1 LTPFEA
7 YLNALRDIHSTGGA
21 VDETSYYSSLE
32 QLLSAIG
39 KTLKPVVRCVMGLS
53 NLGAGMPDGGFFTAD
68 QLQKRTA
75 NKIIT
80 GQPPSRGALE
90 AKGVGQ
96 DVYRIGRSKQ
106 VARYVSKYSQV
117 LVTSFRSFLVVALD
131 ENGNTVEMEAYH
143 LAESEQAFWEQLEF
157 PQKLIKEHEERFTE
171 YLKRVMLQPAI
182 INTPEDVAWFL
193 ASYARDAKSRI
204 ELSDL
209 HALQPIR
216 EALEEAL
223 GVKFEGKKGEQFFRS
238 SFVQTLFYGIFAA
251 WVLWSKKQG
260 NSERQE
266 RFNWHEAV
274 WYLHVPMIRALFEQ
288 LATPTTLGSLR
299 LKEVIDWTAAML
311 NRVRPQAFFDRFKE
325 DQALQYFYEPFLQA
339 FDPDLRK
346 QLGVWYTPIEVVRY
360 MVKRV
365 DTVLREELGVQD
377 GLADPN
383 VYVLDPACGTGAY
396 LVEILNCIEQTLRDK
411 GEDALVPLEIRRAV
425 LERIFGFELLP
436 APFVVAHLQ
445 LGLFL
450 QKVGVPLSEQGDERE
465 QVFLTNALTG
475 WEPPQEP
482 KRKLPFPGLEEER
495 DAAERVKRERPI
507 LVILGNPPYDG
518 FAGVAINEERALT
531 TAYKTV
537 KHAPAPEGQGLNNL
551 FVRFFRM
558 AERRIV
564 EKTGKG
570 IVCFISPYTWLDG
583 RSFTGMRERYLE
595 AFDQIWIDSLN
606 GDKFKTGKLTPDGEP
621 DPSIFSTELNRE
633 GIKVGTSIALLVRKE
648 EHVATKEIFFRDF
661 WGKEKQSDLL
671 AAAGEG
677 EMSYQRVEPVDYLG
691 LPFLPMQSE
700 GEYEEWTPLP
710 ELFNNS
716 FPGVKTSRDDVVV
729 DINRDQ
735 LISRMK
741 KYFDPDVSN
750 EQMRRIAPGAME
762 NTNTFDAAKT
772 RSYLQKRGF
781 LPDMIVPFSYRPFD
795 LRWLYWEP
803 ETKLLDRSRPE
814 YFPHVF
820 EGNI

>member
-1 LTPFEA
+1 
-7 YLNALRDIHSTGGA
+7 
-21 VDETSYYSSLE
+21 
-32 QLLSAIG
+32 
-39 KTLKPVVRCVMGLS
+39 M
-53 NLGAGMPDGGFFTAD
+53 
-68 QLQKRTA
+68 
-75 NKIIT
+75 
-80 GQPPSRGALE
+80 
-90 AKGVGQ
+90 
-96 DVYRIGRSKQ
+96 
-106 VARYVSKYSQV
+106 
-117 LVTSFRSFLVVALD
+117 ALD
-131 ENGNTVEMEAYH
+131 ENGNSVEMESYH
-143 LAESEQAFWEQLEF
+143 LAENEQAFWEQLEF
-157 PQKLIKEHEERFTE
+157 PQKFIKEHEERFTE

-193 ASYARDAKSRI
+193 ASYARDARSRV

-223 GVKFEGKKGEQFFRS
+223 GVKFEGKKGEQFFQS
-238 SFVQTLFYGIFAA
+238 SFVQTLFYGVFAA

-260 NSERQE
+260 NSDRQG
-266 RFNWHEAV
+266 RFNWHDAV

-299 LKEVIDWTAAML
+299 LEEVLDWTAAML
-311 NRVRPQAFFDRFKE
+311 NRVRPQVFFDRFKE

-365 DTVLREELGVQD
+365 DTVLREELDVPD
-377 GLADPN
+377 GLADQN
-383 VYVLDPACGTGAY
+383 VYVLDPACGTGAF

-450 QKVGVPLSEQGDERE
+450 QKVGVPLSDRGDERE

-495 DAAERVKRERPI
+495 DAAERIKRERPI

-518 FAGVAINEERALT
+518 FAGVAIDEERALT
-531 TAYKTV
+531 NAYRTV
-537 KHAPAPEGQGLNNL
+537 KHVPPPEGQGLNNL

-595 AFDQIWIDSLN
+595 AFDRIWVDSLN
-606 GDKFKTGKLTPDGEP
+606 GDKFKTGKLTPDGQP
-621 DPSIFSTELNRE
+621 DPSIFSTDLNRE
-633 GIKVGTSIALLVRKE
+633 GIQVGTSVALLVRKE
-648 EHVATKEIFFRDF
+648 DHAPTNSVLFRDF
-661 WGKEKQSDLL
+661 WGKEKQSELL
-671 AAAGEG
+671 AATENQPPY
-677 EMSYQRVEPVDYLG
+677 EEIEPVDYLG
-691 LPFLPMQSE
+691 LPFTPIQSK
-700 GEYEEWTPLP
+700 GEYEHWPALSD
-710 ELFNNS
+710 LFPAS

-729 DINRDQ
+729 DINQDQ
-735 LISRMK
+735 LVARMK
-741 KYFDPDVSN
+741 KYFDPGLSN
-750 EQMRRIAPGAME
+750 EQMRRIAPSAME
-762 NTNTFDAAKT
+762 NAARFDAMKV
-772 RSYLQKRGF
+772 REHLLKRGF
-781 LPDMIVPFSYRPFD
+781 LPENIVPYVYRPFD

-803 ETKLLDRSRPE
+803 ETKLLDEKRAE
-814 YFPHVF
+814 YFPQIF
-820 EGNI
+820 EGNIWIGAVSQNRKEFNPPLVASRLCSLHVIERGANFFPL